1 MSKAD
6 DSAALA
12 NSGRGRAGLF
22 ASWKLI
28 AIVLPVIAIAA
39 GAGGYFFLIERSNP
53 GNEKTPINE
62 LPLPSYVTI
71 KPFVVTMT
79 NTAGTP
85 HFVQLGA
92 DLNLSDPAAG
102 NMVTAVLPE
111 VQDAFRQTLLRFQV
125 DEIVTA
131 AGVDKMR
138 AALLASVNQ
147 VLLQR
152 LGAERVK
159 RLSGGDATGGVVRNI
174 YFSTLIV
181 E

>member
-1 MSKAD
+1 MSKVD
-6 DSAALA
+6 GNTTSAS
-12 NSGRGRAGLF
+12 SGRGRAGLF

-28 AIVLPVIAIAA
+28 AVLVLVFA
-39 GAGGYFFLIERSNP
+39 GAGGAAGYFFLFERSTP

-79 NTAGTP
+79 NSAGIP
-85 HFVQLGA
+85 HFVQLGL
-92 DLNLSDPAAG
+92 DLNLPDPTAG
-102 NMVTAVLPE
+102 NMVTAVMPE
-111 VQDAFRQTLLRFQV
+111 VQDTIRQTLLRFQV
-125 DEIVTA
+125 DDIVTP
-131 AGVDKMR
+131 AGIDKMR
-138 AALLASVNQ
+138 AALLVSVNQ
-147 VLLQR
+147 VLFQR

-159 RLSGGDATGGVVRNI
+159 RLSGGEAIGGVVRNI

>member
-6 DSAALA
+6 DSTTLTNA
-12 NSGRGRAGLF
+12 GRSRAGLF

-28 AIVLPVIAIAA
+28 AIVLPVLAVA
-39 GAGGYFFLIERSNP
+39 GAGGYFFLVERSNP
-53 GNEKTPINE
+53 GNEKTSSNE

-79 NTAGTP
+79 NIAGMP

-125 DEIVTA
+125 DDIVTA

-138 AALLASVNQ
+138 AALLASTNQ
-147 VLLQR
+147 VLQQR
-152 LGAERVK
+152 LGAERFK
-159 RLSGGDATGGVVRNI
+159 RLSGGEPTGGVVRNI